1 MILRIDLFN
10 DTLIVNSLEQQSRQ
24 VESRKFELQL
34 SLDPVKELNESVF
47 KAAVALSTLPRTY
60 VARGGGSEDNLFLL
74 ETLGVGKYCK
84 KYTVILDFSLALDY
98 VLHRLSGC
106 NINNVHKLANYEFM
120 SKCIMNLKFDKLGGY
135 TFSSFFDLDDNL
147 TRYLNNLLS
156 KSATEYTEE
165 NTIIQDFILQ
175 FYTAIT
181 KEVADIKDYCF
192 MYLQR
197 SHVGNFSYRSK
208 SYAASVAS
216 SSVEFNEEI
225 ELISAEHEAYSIP
238 IRSYLAYEYAKQ
250 VGELL

>member
-1 MILRIDLFN
+1 MRIDLFN
-10 DTLIVNSLEQQSRQ
+10 DTLIVNSLEQQSKQ

-34 SLDPVKELNESVF
+34 SLDPVKELNESIF
-47 KAAVALSTLPRTY
+47 NAASALSTLPRAY
-60 VARGGGSEDNLFLL
+60 VARGGGAEDNLFLL

-106 NINNVHKLANYEFM
+106 STDNVHKLPNYEFM
-120 SKCIMNLKFDKLGGY
+120 SKCIMNLKFDKLSGC
-135 TFSSFFDLDDNL
+135 TFSSFFDLDDGL
-147 TRYLNNLLS
+147 TRYLNSLLS
-156 KSATEYTEE
+156 KSASDYTEE

-192 MYLQR
+192 AYLQR
-197 SHVGNFSYRSK
+197 LHVGNFSYRSK

-216 SSVEFNEEI
+216 SDTEFNEDI
-225 ELISAEHEAYSIP
+225 ELISSEHETYNIP
-238 IRSYLAYEYAKQ
+238 IRSYLAYDYAKQ